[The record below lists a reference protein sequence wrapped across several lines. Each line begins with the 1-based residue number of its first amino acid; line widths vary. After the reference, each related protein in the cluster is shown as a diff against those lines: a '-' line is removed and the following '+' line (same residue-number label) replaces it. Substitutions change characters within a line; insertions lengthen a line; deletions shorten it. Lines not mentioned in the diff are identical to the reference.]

1 MIDSRLLLLSIP
13 SWHLFAM
20 MMMVCAMIMVLCVM
34 LLWAMMKTTSHAL
47 LQAAAIEEAYQ
58 DDKYE
63 LDDCENEVTRISDVL
78 DKAGP
83 NSILHSDIGAFVQ
96 LLKGKLT
103 MDRAPQRTSFH
114 SYRVESISEF
124 ELVKKA
130 YLTDL
135 HKRLIIAQLKFKA
148 SQRRWIVLIDQYKR
162 QQVRRRSGRRRR

>member
-1 MIDSRLLLLSIP
+1 MIDSRLLLLSIRC
-13 SWHLFAM
+13 WHLCTRLLM
-20 MMMVCAMIMVLCVM
+20 LQCAMTI
-34 LLWAMMKTTSHAL
+34 TSSYAL
-47 LQAAAIEEAYQ
+47 PQAATIEEAFQ

-63 LDDCENEVTRISDVL
+63 LDDCENEVTRINDVL

-103 MDRAPQRTSFH
+103 ADRAHQRTSFH

-148 SQRRWIVLIDQYKR
+148 SQRRWIVLIDQYKK
-162 QQVRRRSGRRRR
+162 QQVRQSGRHR

>member
-1 MIDSRLLLLSIP
+1 
-13 SWHLFAM
+13 
-20 MMMVCAMIMVLCVM
+20 
-34 LLWAMMKTTSHAL
+34 MMKTTSHAL

>member
-1 MIDSRLLLLSIP
+1 MIDSRLLLLSIRC
-13 SWHLFAM
+13 WHLCTCLLMLLCAM
-20 MMMVCAMIMVLCVM
+20 MI
-34 LLWAMMKTTSHAL
+34 TSSYAL
-47 LQAAAIEEAYQ
+47 PQAATIEEAFQ

-103 MDRAPQRTSFH
+103 ADRAPQRTSFH

-148 SQRRWIVLIDQYKR
+148 SQRRWIVLIDQYKK
-162 QQVRRRSGRRRR
+162 QQVRRSGRHR

>member
-1 MIDSRLLLLSIP
+1 
-13 SWHLFAM
+13 M
-20 MMMVCAMIMVLCVM
+20 MMMVVCAMMMVLCAMIMVLCVM
-34 LLWAMMKTTSHAL
+34 LMLLCAMMMVLCAMMITTSHAL

-162 QQVRRRSGRRRR
+162 QQVRRRSGRRR

>member
-1 MIDSRLLLLSIP
+1 MIDSRLLLLSIRC
-13 SWHLFAM
+13 WHLCTCLLMLLCAM
-20 MMMVCAMIMVLCVM
+20 MI
-34 LLWAMMKTTSHAL
+34 TSSYAL
-47 LQAAAIEEAYQ
+47 PQAATIEEAFQ

-103 MDRAPQRTSFH
+103 ADRAPQRTSFH

-148 SQRRWIVLIDQYKR
+148 SQRRWIVLIDQYKK
-162 QQVRRRSGRRRR
+162 QQVRHSGRHR